1 MIERVARVV
10 HRKQWGI
17 FPTLWYMT
25 KLTKVTVCKRNV
37 LYLNTSTK
45 QNTKLVCD
53 IGLNKDLMNVVRP
66 ARYADPGTKE

>member
-1 MIERVARVV
+1 
-10 HRKQWGI
+10 
-17 FPTLWYMT
+17 MT

-45 QNTKLVCD
+45 LNTKLVCD

-66 ARYADPGTKE
+66 ARYADPETKE

>member
-1 MIERVARVV
+1 MR
-10 HRKQWGI
+10 GI
-17 FPTLWYMT
+17 HSAQKTVGNFPTLWYMT
-25 KLTKVTVCKRNV
+25 KLTKVTVRKRNV

-66 ARYADPGTKE
+66 ARYADLGTKE